1 MNVDSVIGMATNKD
15 GGTPRFNVSD
25 ALDVPLRG
33 FLLRLRL
40 VDGRAAVKDIG
51 AGVRLRLRSPDG
63 LERMVTVVA
72 KSLTGGRNGQARLD
86 KTGQIDVIIP
96 FEEAYQDNRPIGIG
110 WSAEGPLRD
119 ESGRPMRGTVTP
131 VRHPRPRP
139 TRDRASGGWPFN
151 PPSGS

>member
-1 MNVDSVIGMATNKD
+1 MTREST

-33 FLLRLRL
+33 FLLRLRR
-40 VDGRAAVKDIG
+40 VDGDVSVKDFG
-51 AGVRLRLRSPDG
+51 PGTRLLLRSPDG
-63 LERMVTVVA
+63 LERAVTVTA
-72 KSLTGGRNGQARLD
+72 RSLTGGRNTQGRLD
-86 KTGQIDVIIP
+86 RTGQIDLIISS
-96 FEEAYQDNRPIGIG
+96 EEAYQDGRPIGVG

-119 ESGRPMRGTVTP
+119 EAGKPVRGTITP

-139 TRDRASGGWPFN
+139 TKDSPTGGWPFN